1 MIIQNITIM
10 NPSES
15 KVATITVYTDS
26 DDSPIASIDSSRPAV
41 VYSPPY
47 EDILNLLIT
56 LINTTDN
63 KPVPSSSV
71 QLAIFG
77 CPESESANA
86 APQVQPQTTPL
97 SFSTVLTTASSAQT
111 GMTIAFQ
118 YYNEDKLDF
127 HQFLSTDE
135 F

>member
-1 MIIQNITIM
+1 M
-10 NPSES
+10 NPSEC
-15 KVATITVYTDS
+15 KIATITVYTDS
-26 DDSPIASIDSSRPAV
+26 DDAPIASDDSSRPAV

-47 EDILNLLIT
+47 EDIPNLLIT
-56 LINTTDN
+56 LINTIDN
-63 KPVPSSSV
+63 KPVPSSPV

-77 CPESESANA
+77 CTDFGSANA
-86 APQVQPQTTPL
+86 APQVQPQATSL